1 MRTVQIKVERTDQQ
15 RKAWQAL
22 DDPNIRRLMYG
33 GAKGG
38 GKSWFLCVWLFT
50 MVWAIMVQAKLR
62 PSANPP
68 HVAWFGRKQATDLTG
83 TTLQTWREVIP
94 EEYYKLRGG
103 TERDPKHI
111 LIADRI
117 AIDYG
122 GLDKQENI
130 NKFNSA
136 EYIIIAIDQAEEVS
150 KDDISVLRGSLR
162 MVLKDSKGKPLDIPF
177 KELYTANPR
186 QCWLKDDFINNP
198 KANAT
203 FVPALPSDNPYLPD
217 TYVDTLKDAFEHR
230 PELLEAYLY
239 GSWDALE
246 GIDQVIKSQWI
257 TRVIGQ
263 KLYGYGKRPRLVVDT
278 ARFGDDETVIYYFER
293 FDVLKQWILPHC
305 TSVQISNLMATQS
318 RQHGNC
324 PCIIEATGNDIG
336 SAVYDELEAMGVIV
350 VLYSPQGK
358 ADEPEKYYNKRA
370 EVWATAAKM
379 LSKGESEFNLDCM
392 SDNDIIKLR
401 SQLCTP
407 TYKFRNGKT
416 LVEPKADIKARSN
429 GQSPDRA
436 DCWVI
441 GQWGYEQVP
450 LNAGD
455 TPLVHAMSTTKSQD
469 TKMTGYNVNE
479 W

>member
-1 MRTVQIKVERTDQQ
+1 MKEIQLQAERTEQQ
-15 RKAWQAL
+15 RKAWEAL
-22 DDPNIRRLMYG
+22 DDPKVRRLMYG

-50 MVWAIMVQAKLR
+50 MVWAIMVKAELK
-62 PSANPP
+62 PSKNPP

-94 EEYYKLRGG
+94 EEYYQLRGG

-136 EYIIIAIDQAEEVS
+136 EYIILAIDQEEQVS
-150 KDDISVLRGSLR
+150 KDDESVLRGSLR
-162 MVLKDSKGKPLDIPF
+162 MVLKLKGKPLDIPF
-177 KELYTANPR
+177 KELYTDNPR
-186 QCWLKDDFINNP
+186 QCWLKDDFIINP
-198 KANAT
+198 KGNAA
-203 FVPALPSDNPYLPD
+203 FIPALPSDNPYLPQS
-217 TYVDTLKDAFEHR
+217 YVQTLTEAFEHR
-230 PELLEAYLY
+230 PELLEAYLH

-257 TRVIGQ
+257 TRVTGQ
-263 KLYGYGKRPRLVVDT
+263 TLAGFGKRPRLVVDT

-293 FDVLKQWILPHC
+293 FDVLEQWILPHC

-318 RQHGNC
+318 RQHSNC
-324 PCIIEATGNDIG
+324 PCVVEATGNDIG
-336 SAVYDELEAMGVIV
+336 SAVYDELEALGVTV
-350 VLYSPQGK
+350 LLYSPQGR

-370 EVWATAAKM
+370 EVWATAAKK
-379 LSKGESEFNLDCM
+379 LSKGECEFNLKCM
-392 SDNDIIKLR
+392 SDNDIVKLR

-407 TYKFRNGKT
+407 TYKFKNGKT

-429 GQSPDRA
+429 GQSPDRG

-441 GQWGYEQVP
+441 GQWSYEQVP
-450 LNAGD
+450 LIPRDAPLIGPGRTTTVKQDNASFEYD
-455 TPLVHAMSTTKSQD
+455 INSF
-469 TKMTGYNVNE
+469 
-479 W
+479 